1 MNGHRSK
8 ILIVDDSDINIALLT
23 GLLEEEHKI
32 ITADCGIKG
41 IELAISESPD
51 LILLDVTMPGMDGY
65 TVCDELKVNGQTRN
79 IPVIFVTAMDELE
92 DEARG
97 LELGAIDYIT
107 KPFSPQIVKVRVR
120 NHIELKLFRD
130 RLMKLSMVDGL
141 TAIPNRRQFD
151 REVEQQWQRN
161 LRRQTPMALLMIDID
176 FFKQYNDFYGHLQ
189 GDDCLKKVAGI
200 LSRQLHRPGDMVA
213 RYGGE
218 EFACILPETDEDG
231 AKHVAQR
238 IIEAMAEAQI
248 EHLKSEIA
256 DYVTLSIG
264 VNITTPTLDDQLVDF
279 IGVADKALYQAK
291 LKGRNRYLYLTA
303 C

>member
-1 MNGHRSK
+1 MNGQRSK
-8 ILIVDDSDINIALLT
+8 ILIVDDSDINIALLS
-23 GLLEEEHKI
+23 GLLEEEHQI
-32 ITADCGIKG
+32 VTADCGEKG
-41 IELAISESPD
+41 IELAISEAPD

-79 IPVIFVTAMDELE
+79 IPVIFVTAMDEME

-151 REVEQQWQRN
+151 REVEVQWQRN

-176 FFKQYNDFYGHLQ
+176 FFKQYNDLYGHLK
-189 GDDCLKKVAGI
+189 GDDCLKKVASI
-200 LSRQLHRPGDMVA
+200 LSRQLQRPGDLVA

-218 EFACILPETDEDG
+218 EFACVLPETDANG

-238 IIEAMAEAQI
+238 IVDAMNEAKI
-248 EHLKSEIA
+248 EHKQSQVAQHL
-256 DYVTLSIG
+256 TLSIG
-264 VNITTPTLDDQLVDF
+264 VNVAIPTLDDELVDF
-279 IGVADKALYQAK
+279 IGGADKALYQTK
-291 LKGRNRYLYLTA
+291 LKGRNNFLLF
-303 C
+303 